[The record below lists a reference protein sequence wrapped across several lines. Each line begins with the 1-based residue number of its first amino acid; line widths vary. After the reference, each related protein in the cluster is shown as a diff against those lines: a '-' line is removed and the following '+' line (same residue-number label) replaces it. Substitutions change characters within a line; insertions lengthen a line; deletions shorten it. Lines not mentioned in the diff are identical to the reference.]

1 MNARRR
7 LPALVVPSLLAA
19 AALLLAWGCG
29 GAGPERIARVRAQY
43 EARLNGF
50 VVRDLPAEG
59 EAPPRQEVLLD
70 ILVRRNGKEALSG
83 LTLDLSVAGPGGT
96 EKARRQLWVDT
107 SGIGKGVEAQLAVT
121 VADLDYQPGDGFH
134 VEVRHPIPAA
144 ERGAYREFG
153 AAP

>member
-1 MNARRR
+1 MNARRH
-7 LPALVVPSLLAA
+7 LALVSLSLLFAS
-19 AALLLAWGCG
+19 ALLLAWGCG
-29 GAGPERIARVRAQY
+29 GGGPEKVARVRAQY

-59 EAPPRQEVLLD
+59 EAPARQEILLD
-70 ILVRRNGKEALSG
+70 ILVRRDGRDALPG
-83 LTLDLSVAGPGGT
+83 LTVDLSVAGAGGA

-107 SGIGKGVEAQLAVT
+107 SGIGKGVEVQLAVT
-121 VADLDYQPGDGFH
+121 VDGLEYQPGDGFH
-134 VEVRHPIPAA
+134 VEVRHPVPAA

>member
-1 MNARRR
+1 MNARRHVAFA
-7 LPALVVPSLLAA
+7 ALSLLFAS
-19 AALLLAWGCG
+19 ALLLASGCG
-29 GAGPERIARVRAQY
+29 GGGPERVARIRAQY

-59 EAPPRQEVLLD
+59 EAPARQEILLD
-70 ILVRRNGKEALSG
+70 ILVRRDGKEALPG
-83 LTLDLSVAGPGGT
+83 LTVDLSVAGADGA

-107 SGIGKGVEAQLAVT
+107 SGIGKGVEVQLAVT
-121 VADLDYQPGDGFH
+121 VADLEYQPGDGFH
-134 VEVRHPIPAA
+134 VEVRHPVPAA